1 MAWPQGP
8 WPWPWLSFLTDEQ
21 TGKVMNHG
29 RFFLSKPVPI
39 SADESDGF
47 IDLDRLLAAA
57 RRQMRVAGLFAVA
70 GLALGAV
77 YLLFTPPIYTAS
89 TDILLDDSLT
99 KFAEDKPTSAPVSQ
113 AESMVLSEVEI
124 LKSARLAR
132 VVVEAQHLQANEA
145 FLNPPVSPLAWA
157 KSTVKSALRVFSSRP
172 VSAGS
177 VENAKIG
184 KAMALLQQNL
194 AAERVGRSYVISVS
208 FFNNDPKLAGAITRA
223 YADAYLSDHLDANF
237 EATQRATVWLQGRLD
252 DLRQRSQDAAQA
264 VETYR
269 AANGLTAARGELV
282 SDQQLS
288 DLNSQLIL
296 AQADTANALARYNQF
311 KSIVDSGPENAVKNA
326 TVPIE
331 KGSSGTN
338 TALLTDLRTRYLGMA
353 KREQDISTRF
363 GEDHPQAVALRRE
376 EADVTQQI
384 FGELKRLTES
394 YRTEYEVAK
403 SREASLR
410 TNVGELSAQ
419 SSKSGQSS
427 VELRALEQK
436 AQALATLYQSFLARY
451 AEASQQRSFPIAEAR
466 VISQAGDPVSAS
478 SPRKSMVLGLSL
490 VLGLFAGAGAG
501 ALREFRERFFRTAE
515 DVQNAL
521 DVKFLGYLPIVG
533 PSFRARANGAGAA
546 DRAQAPRE
554 TTIPRILRVAINAPS
569 SSFAETLRNVKLASD
584 VVLQRSP
591 CKVIGFV
598 SVLPH
603 EGKTT
608 VAANFA
614 GLLAANGARTLLIDA
629 DLRNP
634 GLSRSLPLVPEKGLI
649 EAVVGGEQR
658 WQNTLLV
665 DRKTKLAILPTVLRG
680 RFPHSG
686 ELISGPGM
694 AELIASARQSFDYI
708 VVDLP
713 PLGPVVDAKAFAP
726 LADGFVLVAEWG
738 ATPRAL
744 VRSALAAE
752 PRIAAKV
759 LGLVLNKTDVKQ
771 LPRYGLFGSAEQYLD
786 RYASYYVEPAQPAGQ
801 TSAKTEPVG

>member
-1 MAWPQGP
+1 MP
-8 WPWPWLSFLTDEQ
+8 SDDT
-21 TGKVMNHG
+21 
-29 RFFLSKPVPI
+29 
-39 SADESDGF
+39 DGF
-47 IDLDRLLAAA
+47 IDLERLLAAA
-57 RRQMRVAGLFAVA
+57 RRQVRVVALFA
-70 GLALGAV
+70 ALGVALGVV
-77 YLLFTPPIYTAS
+77 YLLFTPAVYTAG

-99 KFAEDKPTSAPVSQ
+99 KFAEDKPTPSPNSQ

-124 LKSARLAR
+124 LKSAQLAR
-132 VVVEAQHLQANEA
+132 AVVEAQHLQDNEA
-145 FLNPPVSPLAWA
+145 FLNPPISPLAWA
-157 KSTVKSALRVFSSRP
+157 KSTIKGALRAFTSPRAST
-172 VSAGS
+172 AS
-177 VENAKIG
+177 VEDANIG
-184 KAMALLQQNL
+184 KAMAILQQNL
-194 AAERVGRSYVISVS
+194 QAERVGRSYVISLS
-208 FFNNDPKLAGAITRA
+208 YSANDPKLAGAITRA

-237 EATQRATVWLQGRLD
+237 DATQRATVWLQGRLD
-252 DLRQRSQDAAQA
+252 DLRQRSQDAALE
-264 VETYR
+264 VEKYR
-269 AANGLTAARGELV
+269 AAHGLTATSGELV

-288 DLNSQLIL
+288 DLNKQLIL

-338 TALLTDLRTRYLGMA
+338 TALLTDLRTRYLAMA
-353 KREQDISTRF
+353 KREQDISARF
-363 GEDHPQAVALRRE
+363 GEDHPQAEALRRE

-394 YRTEYEVAK
+394 YRNEYEVAK

-410 TNVGELSAQ
+410 DNVGELSDQ
-419 SSKSGQSS
+419 SSKSGQSG

-436 AQALATLYQSFLARY
+436 AQALATLYQSFLGRY

-466 VISQAGDPVSAS
+466 VISRAGDPTAAS
-478 SPRKSMVLGLSL
+478 SPRKTMTLALSL

-521 DVKFLGYLPIVG
+521 DVKFLGYLPMVG
-533 PSFRARANGAGAA
+533 SSFSRKSKANGLDPAEQPQ
-546 DRAQAPRE
+546 RPAQE
-554 TTIPRILRVAINAPS
+554 TTIPRILRVAINAPA
-569 SSFAETLRNVKLASD
+569 SSFAETLRNVKLAGD
-584 VVLQRSP
+584 VVLQRNP

-614 GLLAANGARTLLIDA
+614 GLLAANGSRTLLIDG

-634 GLSRSLPLVPEKGLI
+634 GLTRGLPLVPEKGLV
-649 EAVVGGEQR
+649 EAVVGGDQR
-658 WQNTLLV
+658 WQNTILV
-665 DRKTKLAILPTVLRG
+665 DRKTKLAILPAVVRG
-680 RFPHSG
+680 RLSHTS

-694 AELIASARQSFDYI
+694 RDLIEAARQSFDYI
-708 VVDLP
+708 IVDLP

-726 LADGFVLVAEWG
+726 LADGFVMVTEWG

-744 VRSALAAE
+744 VRSALQAE
-752 PRIAAKV
+752 PQIA
-759 LGLVLNKTDVKQ
+759 G
-771 LPRYGLFGSAEQYLD
+771 
-786 RYASYYVEPAQPAGQ
+786 
-801 TSAKTEPVG
+801 

>member
-1 MAWPQGP
+1 
-8 WPWPWLSFLTDEQ
+8 
-21 TGKVMNHG
+21 MNHG
-29 RFFLSKPVPI
+29 RFPLTKSVP
-39 SADESDGF
+39 ALAAEADGF

-57 RRQMRVAGLFAVA
+57 KRQMRTVGLFGLA

-77 YLLFTPPIYTAS
+77 YLLFTPAVYTAA

-99 KFAEDKPTSAPVSQ
+99 KFAEDKADTPPAAQ

-124 LKSARLAR
+124 LKSAQLAR
-132 VVVEAQHLQANEA
+132 AVVRAQHLQDNEA
-145 FLNPPVSPLAWA
+145 FLNPPVSPFAWV
-157 KSTVKSALRVFSSRP
+157 KSTVKGVLRIFSSRP
-172 VSAGS
+172 ASTGSAEEGR
-177 VENAKIG
+177 IG
-184 KAMALLQQNL
+184 KAMAILRQNL
-194 AAERVGRSYVISVS
+194 DAQRVGRSYVISLS
-208 FFNNDPKLAGAITRA
+208 YSANDPKLAGAITRA

-237 EATQRATVWLQGRLD
+237 DATQRATVWLQGRLD
-252 DLRQRSQDAAQA
+252 DLRQRSQDAALE
-264 VETYR
+264 VEKYR
-269 AANGLTAARGELV
+269 AANGLTATSGELV

-288 DLNSQLIL
+288 DLNKQLIL

-311 KSIVDSGPENAVKNA
+311 KSIVDGGSENAIKNA

-338 TALLTDLRTRYLGMA
+338 TSVLTDLRTRYLNMA
-353 KREQDISTRF
+353 KREQDISARF

-376 EADVTQQI
+376 EADVTQQM

-394 YRTEYEVAK
+394 YRNEYEVAK

-410 TNVGELSAQ
+410 TNVGDLSDQ
-419 SSKSGQSS
+419 SSRSGQSG
-427 VELRALEQK
+427 VELRGLEQK

-451 AEASQQRSFPIAEAR
+451 AEASQQRSFPIAQAR
-466 VISQAGDPVSAS
+466 VISQAGDPVAAS
-478 SPRKSMVLGLSL
+478 SPRKTMVLGLSL

-501 ALREFRERFFRTAE
+501 AVREFRERFFRTAE

-533 PSFRARANGAGAA
+533 PSFRGKATPNGADGP
-546 DRAQAPRE
+546 DQPEAPRE
-554 TTIPRILRVAINAPS
+554 TTIPRILRVAINAPA

-584 VVLQRSP
+584 VVLPRDP
-591 CKVIGFV
+591 CKVLGFV
-598 SVLPH
+598 SVLPD

-614 GLLAANGARTLLIDA
+614 GLLAAGGARTLLIDC

-634 GLSRSLPLVPEKGLI
+634 GLTRGLPLLPERGLV
-649 EAVVGGEQR
+649 EAVVGGDQR
-658 WQNTLLV
+658 WQNTLLF
-665 DRKTKLAILPTVLRG
+665 DRKTRLAILPAVIRG
-680 RFPHSG
+680 RLAHTS

-694 AELIASARQSFDYI
+694 RDLIEAARQSFDYI

-744 VRSALAAE
+744 VRAALQAE
-752 PRIAAKV
+752 PVIAAKT
-759 LGLVLNKTDVKQ
+759 LGLVLNKTDVRQ

-786 RYASYYVEPAQPAGQ
+786 RYSSYYVEQAQTTGQPVNRMEPA
-801 TSAKTEPVG
+801 

>member
-1 MAWPQGP
+1 
-8 WPWPWLSFLTDEQ
+8 
-21 TGKVMNHG
+21 MNHG
-29 RFFLSKPVPI
+29 RFPPMKPIPA
-39 SADESDGF
+39 SMAEADGF

-57 RRQMRVAGLFAVA
+57 RRQLRVVA
-70 GLALGAV
+70 LLGVLGLALGAV
-77 YLLFTPPIYTAS
+77 YLVFTPSVYTAS
-89 TDILLDDSLT
+89 TDILLDDSLAR
-99 KFAEDKPTSAPVSQ
+99 FAEDKPATPPAAQ
-113 AESMVLSEVEI
+113 AESTVLSEVEI

-132 VVVEAQHLQANEA
+132 AVVEAQHLQDNDA
-145 FLNPPVSPLAWA
+145 FLNPPVSPFAWA
-157 KSTVKSALRVFSSRP
+157 KSTVKSVFRIFFSRP
-172 VSAGS
+172 PSTGSAEDG
-177 VENAKIG
+177 KIG
-184 KAMALLQQNL
+184 RAMAILQQNL

-208 FFNNDPKLAGAITRA
+208 YSANDPKLAGAITRA

-237 EATQRATVWLQGRLD
+237 DATQRATVWLQGRLD
-252 DLRQRSQDAAQA
+252 DLRQRSQDAALA
-264 VETYR
+264 VEKYR
-269 AANGLTAARGELV
+269 AANGLTATSGELV

-288 DLNSQLIL
+288 DLNKQLIL
-296 AQADTANALARYNQF
+296 AQADTANALARYKQF
-311 KSIVDSGPENAVKNA
+311 KSIVDGGPENAIKNA

-338 TALLTDLRTRYLGMA
+338 TSVLTDLRARYLNMA
-353 KREQDISTRF
+353 KREQDISARF

-376 EADVTQQI
+376 EADVTQQM

-394 YRTEYEVAK
+394 YRNEYEVAK

-410 TNVGELSAQ
+410 TNVGDLSDQ
-419 SSKSGQSS
+419 SSKSGQSG
-427 VELRALEQK
+427 VELRGLEQK

-451 AEASQQRSFPIAEAR
+451 AEASQQRSFPIAQAR
-466 VISQAGDPVSAS
+466 VISQAGDPTAAS

-490 VLGLFAGAGAG
+490 VLGLLAGTGTG

-533 PSFRARANGAGAA
+533 TSFRGKVTPNGADGPDQPEAS
-546 DRAQAPRE
+546 RE
-554 TTIPRILRVAINAPS
+554 TTIPRILRVAINAPA

-584 VVLQRSP
+584 VVLPRNP
-591 CKVIGFV
+591 CKVLGFV
-598 SVLPH
+598 SVLPD

-614 GLLAANGARTLLIDA
+614 GLLAAGGARTLLIDC

-634 GLSRSLPLVPEKGLI
+634 GLTRGLPLLPEKGLV
-649 EAVVGGEQR
+649 EAVVGGDQR
-658 WQNTLLV
+658 WQNALLF
-665 DRKTKLAILPTVLRG
+665 DRKTRLAILPAVIRG
-680 RFPHSG
+680 RLAHTS

-694 AELIASARQSFDYI
+694 RDLIEAARQSFDYI

-726 LADGFVLVAEWG
+726 LADGFVLVAQWG

-744 VRSALAAE
+744 VRAALQAE
-752 PRIAAKV
+752 PVIAAKT
-759 LGLVLNKTDVKQ
+759 LGLVLNKTDVRQ

-786 RYASYYVEPAQPAGQ
+786 RYSSYYVEQTQAAGRPASRMEPA
-801 TSAKTEPVG
+801 